1 MSRHPIDSPRATMPE
16 VHCFPSIPTN
26 ILVPIDFSPSSQSA
40 LDTASDLAEHFQA
53 SLVLV
58 NVVPCLSSFA
68 LTYAIPDDALRRKMG
83 ARAERLLA
91 KCQSALAARG
101 VTSSYSVEFGND
113 VSGTIIDVAEHEHVD
128 MVVISTHGISGWH
141 PLVFGSIAEKVVKL
155 VQCPLLL
162 LRSVTPETHSPSP
175 SNRSMEWW

>member
-1 MSRHPIDSPRATMPE
+1 MPDVHPFS
-16 VHCFPSIPTN
+16 SIPTN
-26 ILVPIDFSPSSQSA
+26 ILVPIDFSPSSQAA
-40 LDTASDLAEHFQA
+40 LDAASDLAEHFQA

-58 NVVPCLSSFA
+58 NVVPCLSFFA

-83 ARAERLLA
+83 AHAESLLA
-91 KCQSALAARG
+91 KCQLALTTRG
-101 VTSSYSVEFGND
+101 VSSSHSVEFGND
-113 VSGTIIDVAEHEHVD
+113 VAGAIIDVAEREHVD

-162 LRSVTPETHSPSP
+162 LHSAKPETTVKTPSG
-175 SNRSMEWW
+175 RSMEWW

>member
-1 MSRHPIDSPRATMPE
+1 MPE
-16 VHCFPSIPTN
+16 VHSFPSIPTS

-40 LDTASDLAEHFQA
+40 LDAASDLAEHFQA
-53 SLVLV
+53 SLILV
-58 NVVPCLSSFA
+58 NVVPCLSFFA

-83 ARAERLLA
+83 AHAERLLA
-91 KCQSALAARG
+91 KCQLALKARG
-101 VTSSYSVEFGND
+101 VNSSYSVEFGND
-113 VSGTIIDVAEHEHVD
+113 VSEGILDVAEREHVD

-162 LRSVTPETHSPSP
+162 LHSASPEAHLKNR

>member
-1 MSRHPIDSPRATMPE
+1 
-16 VHCFPSIPTN
+16 
-26 ILVPIDFSPSSQSA
+26 